1 MMMTQ
6 KKMIMMDKATDQ
18 FDLYFSDVCTII
30 LLRSLLN
37 KQDSK
42 IQFEYMTM
50 SFSAAILCIL
60 WKGNNY

>member
-1 MMMTQ
+1 MMTQ

-37 KQDSK
+37 KQVSK

-50 SFSAAILCIL
+50 RRRFQAAAF
-60 WKGNNY
+60 